1 MEKQT
6 PKQRVL
12 AVYPK
17 AVAIK
22 LDAKTVMSFPTWAV
36 LEENDENA
44 RTLGENGSANGAWKN
59 AATNLDNEEFER
71 ARRGVEVPD
80 PESDVMEQQAAWGK
94 TADLSIMETHQGDAA
109 TFGPNDYIENVRM
122 VIGVDLALPGSEK
135 TLLTRLDA
143 RDPAFL
149 RAMGRVNGMSKLQSD
164 SGTGKRL
171 KPGVTRQQERN
182 ENTHRTRFRGLN
194 TPQAHSLPNANPF
207 YPPRKRNVFSPGVL
221 KALAPFG
228 APKSNYANQ
237 LRSLVTAKGYS
248 VGMK

>member
-12 AVYPK
+12 AVYPN
-17 AVAIK
+17 AVAVKI
-22 LDAKTVMSFPTWAV
+22 DAKTVMSTPTWAI

-44 RTLGENGSANGAWKN
+44 RTLGDNGSANGAWKN
-59 AATNLDNEEFER
+59 AAEQLPSSGRSEYDDPVIGLDVTYP
-71 ARRGVEVPD
+71 GGPPPVV
-80 PESDVMEQQAAWGK
+80 
-94 TADLSIMETHQGDAA
+94 
-109 TFGPNDYIENVRM
+109 FGPNDYIENGEHV
-122 VIGVDLALPGSEK
+122 VIGVDPALPGSEK

-149 RAMGRVNGMSKLQSD
+149 RAMGRNNGMSKLRND
-164 SGTGKRL
+164 SGGGRASGYKVR
-171 KPGVTRQQERN
+171 RQAERKAG
-182 ENTHRTRFRGLN
+182 RDLRIRFRGLN
-194 TPQAHSLPNANPF
+194 TPQAHNLPNANPF

-228 APKSNYANQ
+228 KPKSKYANQ
-237 LRSLVTAKGYS
+237 MRSLVLEKGYS